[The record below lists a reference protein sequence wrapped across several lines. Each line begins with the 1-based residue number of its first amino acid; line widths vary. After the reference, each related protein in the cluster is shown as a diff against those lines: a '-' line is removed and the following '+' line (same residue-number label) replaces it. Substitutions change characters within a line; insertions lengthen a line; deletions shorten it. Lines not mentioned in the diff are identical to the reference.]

1 MDAAVFEALPMAVG
15 QVDAAGRLIAANA
28 AWRRMFGGDGA
39 PAGAIDYLD
48 ACDVA
53 AAGGD
58 PAAAGLAAGLREVL
72 EGRSEA
78 VSREDYRARSGQPFW
93 FRVDIRALP
102 AGGAVIVHTDMT
114 QHHRALDAAEAAAR
128 LDPLTGLLNRRA
140 FHEVLQRRL
149 RHASDEPGALLVVD
163 LDGFKAVNDRHG
175 HAAGDLLLCALAR
188 RLRHAL
194 RPRDEVA
201 RMGGDEFLVLIESL
215 PQDQALEPVV
225 QRLRRV
231 LEQPVAVGTERVDVG
246 ASIGALFL
254 DEGGDVDG
262 VIAAAD
268 RRMYEDKRTRRRA
281 LALVDDLLAKA
292 GSSS

>member
-28 AWRRMFGGDGA
+28 VWRRMFGGDDTA
-39 PAGAIDYLD
+39 TGAIDYLG
-48 ACDVA
+48 ACEVA
-53 AAGGD
+53 AAHGD
-58 PAAAGLAAGLREVL
+58 PAAAGLATGLREVL
-72 EGRSEA
+72 EGRTAA

-149 RHASDEPGALLVVD
+149 TRAAGEPGALLVVD

-201 RMGGDEFLVLIESL
+201 RMGGDEFLVLIETL
-215 PQDQALEPVV
+215 PRDQSLEPVV

-231 LEQPVAVGTERVDVG
+231 LEQPVAVGNERVDVG
-246 ASIGALFL
+246 ASIGALPL
-254 DEGGDVDG
+254 ENGGDVDG
-262 VIAAAD
+262 AVAEAD

>member
-15 QVDAAGRLIAANA
+15 RVDAAGRLIAANA
-28 AWRRMFGGDGA
+28 AWRRMFGGDA
-39 PAGAIDYLD
+39 AAGTLDYLG
-48 ACDVA
+48 ACEVA
-53 AAGGD
+53 AARGD
-58 PAAAGLAAGLREVL
+58 PAAAGLAAGMREVL
-72 EGRSEA
+72 DGRREA

-93 FRVDIRALP
+93 FRVDICALP

-149 RHASDEPGALLVVD
+149 TRGPGESGALLVVD

-215 PQDQALEPVV
+215 PRDQALEPVV

-246 ASIGALFL
+246 ASIGALTL
-254 DEGGDVDG
+254 DDGGDVDG
-262 VIAAAD
+262 AIAEAD

-292 GSSS
+292 GASS